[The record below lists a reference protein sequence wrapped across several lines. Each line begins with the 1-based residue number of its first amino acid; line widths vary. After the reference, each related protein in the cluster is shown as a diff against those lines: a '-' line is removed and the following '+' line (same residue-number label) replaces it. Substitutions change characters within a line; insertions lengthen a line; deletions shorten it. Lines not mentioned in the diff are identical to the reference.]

1 VEVETIERARIGSLV
16 ERERERFRAEHPR
29 SRELHERARE
39 SLLDGVP
46 MNWMTRWPGAFPVF
60 VSSASGATV
69 TDVDG
74 HVYVDLC
81 LGDTGAMTGHSPEP
95 TVAAISEQLANGI
108 TTMLPSEDAAAVG
121 EEMRRRFGLHHWQ
134 FTLTATDANRFMIR
148 LAREITGR
156 PKILVHD
163 YCYHGSVDETVA
175 TVVDG
180 EVRARTGSVGPPVDP
195 ALTTR
200 VVEFNDVSALERE
213 LAEGDVAVVLAE
225 PALTNIGIVL
235 PDPAYHD
242 QLRELTRAA
251 GTLLAIDET
260 HTLCCGP
267 GGYTAEHGLEPDF
280 LTIGKPI
287 GGGIPIGAYGF
298 TAEVA
303 ERIRAH
309 TIPEAT
315 DVGGVGGTLAANALS
330 LAAARAT
337 LAEVLTDE
345 AFERM
350 IALGERFERGVSET
364 IEAQALPWSV
374 TRLGCRVEY
383 MFAPTPPWS
392 GTEAAA
398 AHDSELDAVLHL
410 YMLNRGILLTP
421 FHMMALMSPATS
433 EADVDRHTAAFAE
446 IAAELAG

>member
-1 VEVETIERARIGSLV
+1 
-16 ERERERFRAEHPR
+16 
-29 SRELHERARE
+29 
-39 SLLDGVP
+39 
-46 MNWMTRWPGAFPVF
+46 
-60 VSSASGATV
+60 
-69 TDVDG
+69 
-74 HVYVDLC
+74 
-81 LGDTGAMTGHSPEP
+81 
-95 TVAAISEQLANGI
+95 
-108 TTMLPSEDAAAVG
+108 
-121 EEMRRRFGLHHWQ
+121 MRRRFGLPHWQ

-398 AHDSELDAVLHL
+398 AHDSELDALLHL